1 MSASEP
7 FGQSRGMRMKKL
19 MLGSQSWIHRRVD
32 TLKLGAEG
40 QTRRSVSLDLT
51 LPRELAIPGSKG
63 KVLVPMALITKGRLR
78 DLDTTEG
85 GTSLPTLG
93 QQDNGSLACDL
104 LQALAPDWLASNSG
118 WAAGCANH
126 IDNLV
131 NAPAS
136 DTAAVES
143 FDSWLESVQDA
154 RGASDDPDLT
164 VFAGLA
170 RQLASHFLLVVEANQ
185 EIIGAR
191 TILKY
196 SHDLNDPAAS
206 GRAETVSIYLEIPD
220 FGFAASQHIEIHVP
234 AGLAID
240 SMYLVE
246 VDPSDRPVD
255 VDFDDTRR
263 ERTIGHV
270 ALSPASRFSTGELRV
285 DVVPA
290 RQGIYAFTSVAV
302 PVVFLMAAVAWLDKL
317 DILQI
322 VSPAFSI
329 PSPSASLFLVGPAIL
344 LSWMARN
351 PEHNLTGQLLARLR
365 RMLMLT
371 AGSLVL
377 MAGAAAVPL
386 APLAWEVL
394 WIVVGL
400 TQTITCIWLLAFRNN
415 LSIASIL
422 RR

>member
-1 MSASEP
+1 MSAEA
-7 FGQSRGMRMKKL
+7 FRQSRGLQMKRL
-19 MLGSQSWIHRRVD
+19 MLGSQSWVHRRVD
-32 TLKLGAEG
+32 TFKLGAEG

-51 LPRELAIPGSKG
+51 LPKELAIPGSKG
-63 KVLVPMALITKGRLR
+63 KVLVPLALIAKGRLR

-85 GTSLPTLG
+85 GKSLPVLG
-93 QQDNGSLACDL
+93 QQENAKLACDL
-104 LQALAPDWLASNSG
+104 LHALAPEWLTGSPD
-118 WAAGCANH
+118 WAAECAIH
-126 IDNLV
+126 IDALV
-131 NAPAS
+131 NAPAA
-136 DTAAVES
+136 DTADVQS
-143 FDSWLESVQDA
+143 FDVWLTSIQDEH
-154 RGASDDPDLT
+154 RPSDDTQLT

-170 RQLASHFLLVVEANQ
+170 RQMATHFLLIVEANQ

-206 GRAETVSIYLEIPD
+206 GSAQTVSIYLEIAD

-234 AGLAID
+234 VGLAID
-240 SMYLVE
+240 SMYLIE
-246 VDPSDRPVD
+246 VDPSDKPVD
-255 VDFDDTRR
+255 VDFDDSRR

-302 PVVFLMAAVAWLDKL
+302 PTVFLMAALAWLDKL

-322 VSPAFSI
+322 VSPSFSI

-371 AGSLVL
+371 AVSLVL
-377 MAGAAAVPL
+377 MAAAAAVPL

-394 WIVVGL
+394 WIIVGL
-400 TQTITCIWLLAFRNN
+400 TQTMTCTWLLAFRNN
-415 LSIASIL
+415 LSIAAIL